1 MTTSIKLNGLELA
14 MVRASLR
21 LLRAISSEN
30 DLADLNSE
38 EIVALGSMNA
48 GEIFNDESGDAIA
61 LLDSAEIDDL
71 CNRLKIG

>member
-1 MTTSIKLNGLELA
+1 